1 MCHELSKLNDSACS
15 SCNSLALL
23 ALLGLGLLGLG
34 MPTLFYCTLFYSPVL
49 VGELLHAGAILLRV
63 AAAALAE
70 PTRQQAFPHHS
81 KSIAP
86 PCLQG
91 SSIKWAPRPKG
102 NTAVKGETMDKDET
116 WEVGEKLRKGHT
128 EELTDLCRVTMR

>member
-1 MCHELSKLNDSACS
+1 
-15 SCNSLALL
+15 
-23 ALLGLGLLGLG
+23 
-34 MPTLFYCTLFYSPVL
+34 MPTLFYSPVL
-49 VGELLHAGAILLRV
+49 VGELLHAGAILLIV

-81 KSIAP
+81 KSIAS

-102 NTAVKGETMDKDET
+102 TTAVKGETMDKEET
-116 WEVGEKLRKGHT
+116 WEVGEKLRKGHA
-128 EELTDLCRVTMR
+128 EDASNLFAQAYVRRVNVTSRRRSDSEYAFMPRFM